1 MARKAEYGRGH
12 SAFINYVNFIV
23 GNPTYSG
30 MPDAYL
36 DDGSVQWEAPSN
48 RSSGKFQFTHQ
59 KRLEWWR
66 RKAVE
71 IGIDPNSA
79 QWISRVAKAIHPT
92 KRKPCKQCGRE
103 MDIRYVYPSAVMLV
117 RLMKT
122 GYFDGSFPLDP
133 LDDILIIVTNL
144 HQHYGDQI
152 FSQLPTLFNTTS
164 LKVPQLAP
172 DLETWLLWLEE
183 SYIPSEPR
191 TLSPG
196 VMSNPPDRF
205 DGFHSFN
212 RCCRST
218 ADKGRSKENLRS
230 YVTDRRVFE
239 YWVDG
244 NWVAADR
251 LMGLVRSV
259 LHIQEEACLN
269 GHPGPCQADHIG
281 PISLGFAH
289 RPEFQLLC
297 QTCNSSKNNRMTMN
311 DITLLR
317 QAETAGIEVASWY
330 CQDLW
335 KECQT
340 FLETDEHALRLS
352 KLLRDN
358 RHTYMTILRDIV
370 SQDKLTFLSTLL
382 GLAYAEKEPE
392 FINLH
397 IEKHITVFDR
407 MSEKTRGT
415 KYVLEQQ
422 ARRVRIAFESLH
434 EYFEKSNRNEFTVR
448 NDQVNALVKE
458 AKDILHT
465 QPSSMSALDLKLQ
478 NAIEQKSE
486 EQLRNLVQQ
495 VPASGDVA
503 EFREAR
509 RRLESAMEIV
519 AELLL
524 EQWNSSRYVRVS
536 QDDLI

>member
-12 SAFINYVNFIV
+12 SAFVNYVNFIV
-23 GNPTYSG
+23 GHPAYSG

-66 RKAVE
+66 RKAIE

-79 QWISRVAKAIHPT
+79 QWISRVAKRIHPT

-103 MDIRYVYPSAVMLV
+103 MDIRYVYPSTVMLV
-117 RLMKT
+117 RLRKT
-122 GYFDGSFPLDP
+122 GYFDANFPLDP
-133 LDDILIIVTNL
+133 LDDILTIVTNL

-152 FSQLPTLFNTTS
+152 FSQLPALFNTTS

-172 DLETWLLWLEE
+172 DIETWLSWLEK
-183 SYIPSEPR
+183 SYIPSELR

-218 ADKGRSKENLRS
+218 ADKGRSRENLRS

-251 LMGLVRSV
+251 MMGLVRSV
-259 LHIQEEACLN
+259 PHIQEETCQN

-317 QAETAGIEVASWY
+317 QAEKAGIEVASWY

-335 KECQT
+335 EGCQT
-340 FLETDEHALRLS
+340 LLKTDEHALRLS

-358 RHTYMTILRDIV
+358 RHTYMTILQGIV
-370 SQDKLTFLSTLL
+370 SQGKLTFLSTLL

-392 FINLH
+392 FTNLH
-397 IEKHITVFDR
+397 IENHITVFDR

-434 EYFEKSNRNEFTVR
+434 EYFGKSNRNEFAVKD
-448 NDQVNALVKE
+448 NQVNALVEE
-458 AKDILHT
+458 AKNILQT
-465 QPSSMSALDLKLQ
+465 QPSSMSNLDLQLQ

-486 EQLRNLVQQ
+486 EQLRHLVQQ
-495 VPASGDVA
+495 VSALGDVA

-509 RRLESAMEIV
+509 RRLESAMGIV

-524 EQWNSSRYVRVS
+524 DQWSSPRYVRVS